1 MVTQSP
7 REVPKHMAYESTT
20 MLLREQNDV
29 ACALVQDLLPLYLE
43 GEVSSHSRDMIVEHL
58 GRCDRC
64 SGFLAGAQSVQSQ
77 LRRDQAQRTN
87 AVKQDQPSQQLVRSG
102 SAFAKICLN
111 VSMSVGFVVS
121 CLMAVTGVN
130 SFYSAPLLAGLFLFA
145 AIVTTFVLLLLG
157 EKCRLTAKDWKF
169 TAGLVITCLGGVW
182 LVSSTGTDSLN
193 SVLLSLVMI
202 VAGLYGFWSTR
213 KSL

>member
-7 REVPKHMAYESTT
+7 QTNPHSRAYESTT

-64 SGFLAGAQSVQSQ
+64 SGFLAGAQSVQLQ

-87 AVKQDQPSQQLVRSG
+87 AVKQDQPSQRLVASSRFLIRNFFHLLM
-102 SAFAKICLN
+102 A
-111 VSMSVGFVVS
+111 VGFVI
-121 CLMAVTGVN
+121 AVFMLFIGIDSVRYDPIPSMFIFGSGLLGFAVLLFTGQKRQMIF
-130 SFYSAPLLAGLFLFA
+130 SELFLVFFYTMIGLGFLFVVFA
-145 AIVTTFVLLLLG
+145 L
-157 EKCRLTAKDWKF
+157 
-169 TAGLVITCLGGVW
+169 
-182 LVSSTGTDSLN
+182 
-193 SVLLSLVMI
+193 
-202 VAGLYGFWSTR
+202 
-213 KSL
+213 

>member
-7 REVPKHMAYESTT
+7 REAPNHMAYESTT

-77 LRRDQAQRTN
+77 LRRDQTQRTN
-87 AVKQDQPSQQLVRSG
+87 AVKQDQPSQRLVASSRFLIRNFFHLLMSAGLTISTLMIFVGANSIQYRS
-102 SAFAKICLN
+102 F
-111 VSMSVGFVVS
+111 
-121 CLMAVTGVN
+121 
-130 SFYSAPLLAGLFLFA
+130 LLPGLIFGLGLVCFAGLFFIGLW
-145 AIVTTFVLLLLG
+145 
-157 EKCRLTAKDWKF
+157 RQLTYSEWL
-169 TAGLVITCLGGVW
+169 LVILGTV
-182 LVSSTGTDSLN
+182 TSL
-193 SVLLSLVMI
+193 
-202 VAGLYGFWSTR
+202 GFA
-213 KSL
+213 LAMAL